1 MEKTENLNK
10 FNKLLMD
17 ILNLKEEDIRDDLS
31 PEQVETWDS
40 FNGLVI
46 ASELESIFNLK
57 FTIEE
62 VVDVKTIGD
71 MKNVLRKHN
80 IKIWEEKLKN
90 G

>member
-80 IKIWEEKLKN
+80 IKI
-90 G
+90 